1 MAIDTIYDPKATTIP
16 VLRYLVAVADHR
28 HFGRAAAACGVSQPT
43 LSAQLATW
51 ERRMRILAFER
62 GSHGIQV
69 TPAGERVVTAARSA
83 LAAIRIVEESAAS
96 AKPPFFGPVRLG
108 VIPTIAPDA
117 LPWMAPALE
126 REHPSLELR
135 LREATTAELGSLLHS
150 GSIDIALV
158 AILPGMSGMPLY
170 LEPFVAALPR
180 GHRLTTTKEVRA
192 GDLADGTLLLL
203 DEGHCLRGQALEV
216 CGHGAASG
224 TGTDYRATSLATLRR
239 LVAAGMGTT
248 VLPALSVD
256 ADDRAITC
264 RPLAG
269 TPTRTVGLL
278 WRDGDPRTTA
288 YHMLGATIRKA
299 APRDRVR
306 PA

>member
-1 MAIDTIYDPKATTIP
+1 MAIDPIYDPKATTIP

-62 GSHGIQV
+62 GGHGIQV
-69 TPAGERVVTAARSA
+69 TPAGERVVAAARAA
-83 LAAIRIVEESAAS
+83 LSGIRLVEESAAA

-126 REHPSLELR
+126 RAHPSLELR
-135 LREATTAELGSLLHS
+135 LREATTAELSALLQS
-150 GSIDIALV
+150 GSIDLALV
-158 AILPGMSGMPLY
+158 AMLPGMSGLPLY
-170 LEPFVAALPR
+170 QEPFVAALPR
-180 GHRLTTTKEVRA
+180 GHRLAAAKEVSA

-216 CGHGAASG
+216 CGHGAAA
-224 TGTDYRATSLATLRR
+224 GTDYRATSLATLRR
-239 LVAAGMGTT
+239 LVAAGLGTT
-248 VLPALSVD
+248 VLPALAVD
-256 ADDRAITC
+256 PDDRAVIC

-269 TPTRTVGLL
+269 KPSRTVGLL
-278 WRDGDPRTTA
+278 WREGDPRADA
-288 YHMLGATIRKA
+288 YQLIGATIRKA
-299 APRDRVR
+299 APRDQVR
-306 PA
+306 PV